1 MLIFFYTVKFKRL
14 INIET
19 ENGVQKMGNYNL
31 NNLMWGIIIIFS
43 ALWTSIVIKRYE
55 IEICRFWFFIPV
67 CLVLAGI
74 YYIITSIIS

>member
-1 MLIFFYTVKFKRL
+1 MPIFFSTVKFKRL

-19 ENGVQKMGNYNL
+19 EIGVQKMGNYNL

-67 CLVLAGI
+67 FLVLAGI